1 MRGRGRAM
9 MSPNYKGT
17 VDRYVK
23 MAPNSVAMRDTTIM
37 WHKDLSSSID
47 YLQTRP
53 DIDMSRLAY
62 IGHSMGTRFAPM
74 MLAMEPRFKT
84 AVLLAGAMRPV
95 GALPQ
100 VDPTNFLPPRTIP

>member
-23 MAPNSVAMRDTTIM
+23 MAPDSVAMRDMTIA

-53 DIDMSRLAY
+53 DVDMNRLAY

-74 MLAMEPRFKT
+74 MLAMEPRGK
-84 AVLLAGAMRPV
+84 AALLLAGAMRP
-95 GALPQ
+95 GGWLPEG
-100 VDPTNFLPPRTIP
+100 DPINFLK